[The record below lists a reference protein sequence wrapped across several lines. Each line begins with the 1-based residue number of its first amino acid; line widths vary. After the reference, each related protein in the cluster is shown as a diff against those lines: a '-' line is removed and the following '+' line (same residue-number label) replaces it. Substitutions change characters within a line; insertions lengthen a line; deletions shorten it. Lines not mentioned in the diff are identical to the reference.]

1 MSTESQ
7 DLINGYLDDTLTVS
21 EQNALATWLSQ
32 SPEHAHRFAEDV
44 LLHDHLRT
52 ACAGGSVRQPCPA
65 NADAALPLAPR
76 RPLLTAVAAGLLAT
90 AAALL
95 IAITATESRP
105 ASAALVQLNRLIAVQ
120 TALPGRSY
128 QIHVESQHQPAR
140 QRYFSSADSA
150 DHPRP
155 PKPPLDNALLTVS
168 GTRFVL
174 TRITADG
181 GPFITGSD
189 GLTSWVIPPT
199 GPVRVST
206 DTGRFNHDLPGHE
219 YAIPLATLADG
230 LGQLREAYDLELQRQ
245 PAQASSPQHQQL
257 IATKRRGARGPQRV
271 EIMFDAA
278 TDAIG
283 WIRFVDMPYGPDRLT
298 LQLVTATDS
307 RPPPDGFFQH
317 HAHHAA
323 DRHVIEE

>member
-1 MSTESQ
+1 MSPEPQ
-7 DLINGYLDDTLTVS
+7 NLIDGYLDGTLTGT
-21 EQNALATWLSQ
+21 EQNVLVAWLTQ
-32 SPEHAHRFAEDV
+32 SPDHARRFAEDV
-44 LLHDHLRT
+44 LLHDHLRA
-52 ACAGGSVRQPCPA
+52 ACASIIASQPSPA
-65 NADAALPLAPR
+65 GADATWPLVQR
-76 RPLLTAVAAGLLAT
+76 RPLLTAVAAGLLAIAT
-90 AAALL
+90 AMLV
-95 IAITATESRP
+95 AITAMESQP
-105 ASAALVQLNRLIAVQ
+105 ASAALLQLDRLIAVQ
-120 TALPGRSY
+120 SALPGRSY
-128 QIHVESQHQPAR
+128 QIHVESQHQPSR
-140 QRYFSSADSA
+140 QRYFSSADPA
-150 DHPRP
+150 DRPRP

-181 GPFITGSD
+181 QPFITGSD

-219 YAIPLATLADG
+219 YAMPLATLSDG
-230 LGQLREAYDLELQRQ
+230 LGQLREAYDLKLQRH
-245 PAQASSPQHQQL
+245 PANASRPQHQQL
-257 IATKRRGARGPQRV
+257 TATKRHGARGPKRV

-278 TDAIG
+278 TDPID
-283 WIRFVDMPYGPDRLT
+283 WVRFVDMPYGPDRLT

-307 RPPPDGFFQH
+307 SPPAEGFFQH